1 MPGETSPTA
10 WHPETGVVV
19 VIDGEDGAVWRV
31 ERIMSDGAVRCFSYR
46 DGRVRIV
53 AAAVVHP
60 CPDNARAG

>member
-1 MPGETSPTA
+1 MPAETSPMA
-10 WHPETGVVV
+10 WQPETGAVV
-19 VIDGEDGAVWRV
+19 VIVGEDGAVWRV

-53 AAAVVHP
+53 AAAAVHP